1 MILNDSRIKA
11 LPIRHTGRYEIW
23 DERNTGFG
31 LRVSPTGSKSFIYRY
46 QLNGKRCK
54 LTIGPYP
61 DLSLA
66 EARKRYLTLKTTVVA
81 GGHHPNSK
89 ENNHL
94 PILTGELF
102 KRFDE
107 SYLTPRRKN
116 PYEDRRLIRRNLL
129 EQFGSEPAE
138 SITPK
143 QAAEFFQK
151 IASRAP
157 VTANRLCSVTNQMF
171 EWGIGSGLLEIN
183 PFRRVKRPGGRETP
197 RERILSDHEIKI
209 FWHGLASLSNPSI
222 QIGFKLLLVTA
233 QRRGELTSTRWVD
246 IDFGERSW
254 HIPQDNSKNRRG
266 HNVPLSPLAFGLFQ
280 KLRSTAQGS
289 AYIFPSRLDQER
301 PMQPGTFTR
310 SLNRN
315 IAKFAIDPFTVHDLR
330 RTARTGLA
338 KLKVNRD
345 IAEMILNHRRG
356 SIIETYDHYSY
367 LDEMKE
373 AMNKW
378 GSHLEQLSRRAKKQP
393 AAIVDID
400 GTISDP
406 THRLHFIKTRK
417 KDWKAFFEEMQH
429 DPPFKESIKKVKD
442 LHDSGLCILVV
453 SGRPEDYRATTKRW
467 LNKHL
472 PFENHQLFLRKNGDH
487 RPSHLVKKEILRT
500 LQEEFEIKIALDDR
514 PEDIDMY
521 TSEGLVCT
529 NPIEDLDIKKTI

>member
-11 LPIRHTGRYEIW
+11 LTQRPSGRYEVW
-23 DERNTGFG
+23 DSRNTGFG

-54 LTIGPYP
+54 LTIGSYP
-61 DLSLA
+61 DLSLG
-66 EARKRYLTLKTTVVA
+66 EARKRYLILKTTVVA
-81 GGHHPNSK
+81 DGHHPNSDV
-89 ENNHL
+89 NDHL
-94 PILTGELF
+94 PILTEELF
-102 KRFDE
+102 MRFDE

-129 EQFGSEPAE
+129 EQFGNKPAE
-138 SITPK
+138 GITPK

-197 RERILSDHEIKI
+197 RERVLSDREIKA
-209 FWHGLASLSNPSI
+209 FWHGLVSFRNLSI

-233 QRRGELTSTRWVD
+233 QRRGELSSARWAD

-266 HNVPLSPLAFGLFQ
+266 HNVPLSPLAFRLFQ
-280 KLRSTAQGS
+280 ELRSTAQGS
-289 AYIFPSRLDQER
+289 PYIFPSRLDKER
-301 PMQPGTFTR
+301 PILPGTFTR

-315 IAKFAIDPFTVHDLR
+315 IAKFGIDPFTVHDLR

-338 KLKVNRD
+338 KLKVDRD

-356 SIIETYDHYSY
+356 SIIETYDHYSHG
-367 LDEMKE
+367 DEMKK
-373 AMNKW
+373 AMDKW
-378 GSHLEQLSRRAKKQP
+378 GSHLEQLSRRPKKQP

-406 THRLHFIKTRK
+406 AHRLHFVKTGK
-417 KDWKAFFEEMQH
+417 KDWKAFFEAIPN
-429 DPPFKESIKKVKD
+429 DPPI
-442 LHDSGLCILVV
+442 
-453 SGRPEDYRATTKRW
+453 
-467 LNKHL
+467 
-472 PFENHQLFLRKNGDH
+472 
-487 RPSHLVKKEILRT
+487 
-500 LQEEFEIKIALDDR
+500 
-514 PEDIDMY
+514 
-521 TSEGLVCT
+521 
-529 NPIEDLDIKKTI
+529 